1 MADFQLKRRTFVKW
15 AAAFPLLARVSI
27 QQAMGSGWA
36 EVAKN
41 STDNVYTR
49 LGVKPIINGRGTWT
63 YLSATLELP
72 EVKAAQEAASQHYVN
87 IFELQVGVGR
97 RLAALT
103 GAESGMIT
111 SGAAGAMASATA
123 GCIAGTDPDRI
134 WQLPDT
140 TGLKHEVVMVGG
152 RSPFDSAIRLAG
164 GKLVLA
170 DSAEQLAN
178 AISANTAMIYTTSSP
193 EQLAKEIAIAKSRNI
208 PILMDAAD
216 GVPPIDKLQLFA
228 RMGCDL
234 YTVSGGKGLCGPQCS
249 GVLLGGKDL
258 IDAALANTSPWEG
271 AVCRPMKVGKE
282 EIIGCLAA
290 VETWFHMDVNALNKE
305 WSTRVERIA
314 SLVGTVPGVETKI
327 YTPETNQYP
336 TLVVS
341 WNESAWGYTTAD
353 CAKDLLD
360 GSPSIAVLTDDN
372 PSDVLSR
379 KNTPSKISKGSQ
391 PNKLE
396 IVSMTLKPGEEI
408 IVGRRLRQLLSAAS
422 GKGKVETGGR

>member
-1 MADFQLKRRTFVKW
+1 VTDINVKRRTFIKW
-15 AAAFPLLARVSI
+15 AAAFPLLARVGI
-27 QQAMGSGWA
+27 QQATGTGWA

-49 LGVKPIINGRGTWT
+49 LGVKPLINGRGTWT

-72 EVKAAQEAASQHYVN
+72 EVKAAQEEAARHYVN
-87 IFELQVGVGR
+87 IFDLQVGVGR

-123 GCIAGTDPDRI
+123 GCIAGTDPDKI

-152 RSPFDSAIRLAG
+152 RSPFDNAIRLAG

-170 DSAEQLAN
+170 DSADQLPN
-178 AISANTAMIYTTSSP
+178 AISANTVMVYTTSP
-193 EQLAKEIAIAKSRNI
+193 LEQLTKEIAIAKSHGV
-208 PILMDAAD
+208 PIFMDAAD
-216 GVPPIDKLQLFA
+216 GVPPIEKLRLFA
-228 RMGCDL
+228 KMGCDL
-234 YTVSGGKGLCGPQCS
+234 YTVSGGKGLCGPQSS
-249 GVLLGGKDL
+249 GVLLGRKDL
-258 IDAALANTSPWEG
+258 IDAALANSNPWEG

-290 VETWFHMDVNALNKE
+290 VEAWFTMDVNALSKE
-305 WSTRVERIA
+305 WAGRVQRIA
-314 SLVGTVPGVETKI
+314 TLVGTVPGVETKI
-327 YTPETNQYP
+327 YTPDTNQYP
-336 TLVVS
+336 TLTVT

-379 KNTPSKISKGSQ
+379 KNTPGKSSKGSQ

-408 IVGRRLRQLLSAAS
+408 IVGKRLRQLLAAAS
-422 GKGKVETGGR
+422 TKTNPRTVAG